1 MARLEEKYSK
11 LDRQR
16 RTAFITIVILIV
28 GVVAMGYWWMSLSA
42 LPKIVIPINPLPEV
56 NAFDTFSR
64 AGVMLQ
70 DDSKVSFA
78 TQKTHTGRDPN
89 DRNYTLAEKEEL
101 LKDNEPALDLFREG
115 LKQEYMTP
123 SYQKMDAL
131 FPYLTNDRKI
141 ARLLTL
147 EAQVREARGD
157 WKGALQSH
165 LDAIEA
171 GNSIKKGGEII
182 HSHVGVACQA
192 IGQRGAYRLFDHLS
206 QAESKSAVARLI
218 KIDKEDYPMSETFL
232 QEKYF
237 GQAGMMDIFQHH
249 SSYQEVVKLLGD
261 GGSGTD
267 SKLQAV
273 RFFFTDRKRILT
285 QYGKYMDVVS
295 ANATAPYASHP
306 LVPVLPNDPFLQMLL
321 PVTSQARFPAERISV
336 ANKLLI
342 VGLALKIYK
351 DQHRQYPS
359 KLTELVPSILTSLPN
374 DPFALSGT
382 FQYRLD
388 KSGYVL
394 YSVGPDG
401 KDDGGTPIEDKT
413 RSYSNTPNAF
423 QRYAPNADSIGDIL
437 LGTNVK

>member
-1 MARLEEKYSK
+1 MTEEKSSK
-11 LDRQR
+11 YDRQR
-16 RTAFITIVILIV
+16 KTAYIATVLLGV
-28 GVVAMGYWWMSLSA
+28 GAFAMSLWWMSLTA
-42 LPKIVIPINPLPEV
+42 LPKIVIPSNALPAV
-56 NAFDTFSR
+56 NAFDTFAR
-64 AGVMLQ
+64 AGSMLQ
-70 DDSKVSFA
+70 DDNKFSYAIS
-78 TQKTHTGRDPN
+78 KTHTGKDPD
-89 DRNYTLAEKEEL
+89 DRNYTLAEKEGL
-101 LKDNEPALDLFREG
+101 LNENEPALSLFREG

-123 SYQKMDAL
+123 SYRTMDAP

-147 EAQVREARGD
+147 ESQVREAKGD

-171 GNSIKKGGEII
+171 GNSVKKGGVII
-182 HSHVGVACQA
+182 HALVGVACQA
-192 IGQRGAYRLFDHLS
+192 IGQRGAYRLFDHLT
-206 QAESKSAVARLI
+206 QAESKSSLATLI

-237 GQAGMMDIFQHH
+237 GQAGMMNIFQHH
-249 SSYQEVVKLLGD
+249 SSYQEIVKLLGES
-261 GGSGTD
+261 GSGTD
-267 SKLQAV
+267 SKLQEV

-285 QYGKYMDVVS
+285 QYGKYMDIES
-295 ANATAPYASHP
+295 ANATAPYASRP
-306 LVPVLPNDPFLQMLL
+306 PALPIPNDPFLQILL

-351 DQHRQYPS
+351 GEHGKYPA
-359 KLTELVPSILTSLPN
+359 KLSELVPGILASLPN

-413 RSYSNTPNAF
+413 QSYSKTPNSF
-423 QRYAPNADSIGDIL
+423 QRYAPNAQSVGDIL